1 MKRTI
6 IRIEKEDGAPPEIEI
21 NGRPMKGPFERAA
34 LYAAALFVAI
44 GILFLVVYV
53 VLPLLGIALGIVFA
67 LVGIGIVAFGIILV
81 LALLGGVLGTLLD
94 KLSRGQGRRDNW
106 YE

>member
-53 VLPLLGIALGIVFA
+53 VLPLLGIALGAYRPKETDLKPLRLFDFPA
-67 LVGIGIVAFGIILV
+67 QGKS
-81 LALLGGVLGTLLD
+81 GTPVPVI
-94 KLSRGQGRRDNW
+94 
-106 YE
+106 